1 MEPIVEST
9 LDVIGVGNAIVDVI
23 ATVDDD
29 FISAHDLNK
38 GAMTLIDADRAT
50 SLYAAMPPGIE
61 ASGGSAANTMAGLA
75 SLGSKASYLGKV
87 RNDQLG
93 EVFVHDLRA
102 AGVGFDVAAGAD
114 GPPTARCL
122 IQVTPD
128 AERTMNTFLGISAFL
143 SPDDIDEELVASAA
157 ITYCEGYLW
166 DMDIAKEA
174 IRGAMD
180 VAATAGRTVSLTL
193 SDSFCVDRHRGE
205 WLDLINDKVDLIFA
219 NEAEICSLFETDD
232 FDRAAKEI
240 AGMAEVS
247 ALTRSA
253 AGSVVVANGELI
265 AVPAEAVA
273 NVVDATGAGDLYASG
288 FMHGM
293 ANGADLTRCAEL
305 GGIAAGEVIS
315 HIGARPLVALDS
327 LI

>member
-1 MEPIVEST
+1 MEPT
-9 LDVIGVGNAIVDVI
+9 LDVVGVGNAIVDVI

-29 FISAHDLNK
+29 FITTHGLNK
-38 GAMTLIDADRAT
+38 GAMTLIDAERAT

-75 SLGSKASYLGKV
+75 SLGSRAAYLGKV
-87 RNDQLG
+87 RDDQLG

-102 AGVGFDVAAGAD
+102 AGVEFDVAPGGD

-143 SPDDIDEELVASAA
+143 SPDDIDESVVASAA

-174 IRGAMD
+174 IRGAMV
-180 VAATAGRTVSLTL
+180 VAQDAGRTVSLTL
-193 SDSFCVDRHRGE
+193 SDAFCVDRHRAE
-205 WLDLINDKVDLIFA
+205 WLDLLTDNVDLVFA
-219 NEAEICSLFETDD
+219 NESEICALFETDD
-232 FDRAAKEI
+232 FDSAADQI
-240 AGMAEVS
+240 APMVETA

-253 AGSVVVANGELI
+253 RGSVIVRGDERIV
-265 AVPAEAVA
+265 VPAATVDE
-273 NVVDATGAGDLYASG
+273 VVDATGAGDLYASG
-288 FMHGM
+288 FLHGL
-293 ANGADLTRCAEL
+293 ANGADLARCAEL
-305 GGIAAGEVIS
+305 GGIAAGEIIS
-315 HIGARPLVALDS
+315 HIGARPQVALTS